1 VLVMDA
7 HVSMHAT
14 DIARRVSIVG
24 AGIAGPALAI
34 ALRRAGIESVVYE
47 ASDRPRDTAG
57 AFLNLA
63 PNGLNVLRALGLGA
77 HLEGLG
83 FQNDQ
88 LIFHNERGRVLA
100 EVPIG
105 GITVMRGE
113 LSRIIREAAQN
124 AGVRVEFGKSLAS
137 ITEFL
142 GGVAAQFADGTSAEG
157 TSLIGADGIHS
168 RTRYSHFPEAP
179 KPSYTGILNLGGIVQ
194 TDLPP
199 TGTAMHM
206 IFGCRAFFGYA
217 VRPGGETYWF
227 SNFAQKEEPSRAAQ
241 AGIADDRYRRELLTV
256 HRDDPPEVMR
266 IIEAIRENIGAWPV
280 YDILSLPAWHRD
292 AVGLIGDAAHAI
304 GPHVGQGASLA
315 LEDSMMMA
323 KCLRDIPDAP
333 RALAMFERMR
343 RGRVEP
349 IVKQSRQ
356 TGKQKAPTGWL
367 GRKIRDLILP
377 MFLKKGAQ
385 AANELYR
392 YSIDWDTRIGA
403 DAK

>member
-1 VLVMDA
+1 MDA